1 MSTTTQRQTTTELI
15 EKIDKAINEARTKGD
30 NLRELVVDGEMAYA
44 LLGLTDATEA
54 KYKDLPLR
62 VLNVKGLHYA
72 SLTKVNENVDPIDLL
87 TGIGKV
93 AKHFSQVIDTLTDAI
108 HAVETARAIAIN
120 ESEELAAKFEAS
132 SAALIKA
139 HNELMEAL

>member
-1 MSTTTQRQTTTELI
+1 MSTATQRPTTTELI
-15 EKIDKAINEARTKGD
+15 SKIDKAINEAREKGD

-54 KYKDLPLR
+54 KYKGLPLR

-72 SLTKVNENVDPIDLL
+72 SLTKVKDTVDPIALL

-93 AKHFSQVIDTLTDAI
+93 AKHMAGVMDTLTNAI

-139 HNELMEAL
+139 HNDLMEAL